1 MIEQTMLH
9 IIILL
14 LTAWI
19 ITTIIAFALI
29 IALAIVI
36 SKKYQK
42 HIAASRWDVFFYT
55 PWDGNHFCGFLFLN
69 LL

>member
-1 MIEQTMLH
+1 MIEETMIH

-14 LTAWI
+14 ATAWF

-36 SKKYQK
+36 SK
-42 HIAASRWDVFFYT
+42 
-55 PWDGNHFCGFLFLN
+55 
-69 LL
+69 

>member
-14 LTAWI
+14 FIAWT

-29 IALAIVI
+29 IALSIVI
-36 SKKYQK
+36 SKQ
-42 HIAASRWDVFFYT
+42 
-55 PWDGNHFCGFLFLN
+55 
-69 LL
+69 

>member
-1 MIEQTMLH
+1 MIEQTMIH

-14 LTAWI
+14 TTAWI

-36 SKKYQK
+36 SKQ
-42 HIAASRWDVFFYT
+42 
-55 PWDGNHFCGFLFLN
+55 
-69 LL
+69 

>member
-1 MIEQTMLH
+1 MALSSLYTYDKEVMLIIEQTMLH

-29 IALAIVI
+29 IALAMII
-36 SKKYQK
+36 SK
-42 HIAASRWDVFFYT
+42 
-55 PWDGNHFCGFLFLN
+55 
-69 LL
+69 

>member
-1 MIEQTMLH
+1 MALSSLYTYDKEVMLMIEQTMLH

-29 IALAIVI
+29 IALAMII
-36 SKKYQK
+36 SK
-42 HIAASRWDVFFYT
+42 
-55 PWDGNHFCGFLFLN
+55 
-69 LL
+69 

>member
-1 MIEQTMLH
+1 MIEETLVH

-29 IALAIVI
+29 IALALVM
-36 SKKYQK
+36 SKQ
-42 HIAASRWDVFFYT
+42 
-55 PWDGNHFCGFLFLN
+55 
-69 LL
+69 